1 LRPRRS
7 VALRWLLVVVLA
19 VGLAMALRPLASKAN
34 PENWFPHSDKL
45 VHLSFFA
52 LAWWLSVQAGLRAG
66 WRLGLGLLL
75 YGGAMELAQAFFT
88 VARGASLT
96 DVAADGS
103 GLLLGAAL
111 TRWAARRGS
120 SVGQPQE
127 HRG

>member
-1 LRPRRS
+1 MF
-7 VALRWLLVVVLA
+7 LLA
-19 VGLAMALRPLASKAN
+19 GLLMALRPLAPNTS
-34 PENWFPHSDKL
+34 PENWFRHSDKL

-52 LAWWLSVQAGLRAG
+52 LAWWLGVKAGLRPG

-75 YGGAMELAQAFFT
+75 YGGGMELAQALFS
-88 VARGASLT
+88 AGRGAELK
-96 DVAADGS
+96 DVVADGI

-111 TRWAARRGS
+111 TRWAARRGG

>member
-1 LRPRRS
+1 LKPRR
-7 VALRWLLVVVLA
+7 VAALRGLLAILLVG
-19 VGLAMALRPLASKAN
+19 GLLMALRPLTPHAS

-52 LAWWLSVQAGLRAG
+52 AAWWLGVKAGLRPD

-75 YGGAMELAQAFFT
+75 YGVGMELAQALFS
-88 VARGASLT
+88 AGRGAELK
-96 DVAADGS
+96 DVVADGI

-111 TRWAARRGS
+111 TRGAARRGS